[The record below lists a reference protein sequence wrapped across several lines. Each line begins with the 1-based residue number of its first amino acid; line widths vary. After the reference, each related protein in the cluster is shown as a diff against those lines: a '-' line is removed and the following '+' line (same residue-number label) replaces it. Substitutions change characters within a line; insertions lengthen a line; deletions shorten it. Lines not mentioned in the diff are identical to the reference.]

1 MKKCS
6 QSSLES
12 STATSQPA
20 ARTAPGVAS
29 ISATNPDL
37 YDPQFW
43 ARVEPAESHGP
54 QKIAQ
59 WRQSVVVHKAL
70 EAFRQSLPSDF
81 SDKIEQLTESTSAVQ
96 GVAIQRAVQQQE
108 SATAAVAAAKGP
120 LPSACFQ
127 RTALG
132 CTMDILEKRQGAL
145 AATLKTGSAIMG
157 PLRRTD
163 TVATKAVAA
172 LYQLAAEKG
181 WPAGWTAVQLRQI
194 RTPEGHNFCVL
205 YISKPMYN
213 ACCMF

>member
-20 ARTAPGVAS
+20 ARMAPGVVCFR
-29 ISATNPDL
+29 ATNPDL
-37 YDPQFW
+37 DDPQFW

-59 WRQSVVVHKAL
+59 WRQLAMVQKDT

-81 SDKIEQLTESTSAVQ
+81 SDNIEQLAESTSEVQ
-96 GVAIQRAVQQQE
+96 TVAIQRTVDQQE
-108 SATAAVAAAKGP
+108 STTAAVAAAKGP

-127 RTALG
+127 QTAPD
-132 CTMDILEKRQGAL
+132 CTMDILEKRQRAL
-145 AATLKTGSAIMG
+145 AATMKTGIAITG

-163 TVATKAVAA
+163 TVAAKAVVA
-172 LYQLAAEKG
+172 LHQLAAEKG
-181 WPAGWTAVQLRQI
+181 WPPGWSAAQLRQI
-194 RTPEGHNFCVL
+194 RTPTDHNFHVL
-205 YISKPMYN
+205 YI
-213 ACCMF
+213 